1 MLAALATRPG
11 QLLSA
16 DALIEAL
23 WGDRAP
29 RTAPHALHVHA
40 SRLRK
45 LLPAEL
51 EIVGTAAGYVMRL
64 GPEQLDVDRFED
76 LAARGRA
83 ELSSGDAAAA
93 TTILRSALRLWRGHA
108 LADVPAERFAEADV
122 QRWEELR
129 RVTEEDLVDAE
140 LAAGNHARVIADLET
155 LVNEQP
161 FRERRWGQ
169 LMVALYR
176 AGRQADALDRYRHVR
191 TLLAEELGLDPS
203 PTLRRLEGMILRQD
217 DALAVEPV
225 TGDAPVTRFAH
236 GPAGRLAYQVLGAGP
251 ENLVFVPGFGGNV
264 EIRWEQPNLARLYRR
279 LASATRL
286 VLFDKRGTGLSD
298 RDTGIPTVE
307 EQVDD
312 VLAVMDAAGVER
324 AALLGV
330 MDGGT
335 IALLAAAARP
345 DRIRAVATYAC
356 FSAYELLGA
365 GAGEM
370 FESLRSQVDRGC
382 LRGRHADTRS
392 DPRRRSLVR
401 PLVRPLHAHGRWSR
415 GAAALLDRFQQID
428 IRAALPMVSVPVLAI
443 HRQGDRLIPSVNA
456 SYIASHVQDGQAV
469 ILPGDDSVIWAGDV
483 DAIAAEVELLLL
495 AMSSPSG
502 ESRNAIRSREE
513 DDPMFRTTK
522 AFSGFAVND
531 IDAAKKFYGEVLGID
546 VTEEHGLLNLHLA
559 GGRDTLAYPEVRPR
573 TGDVHDPQLPRART
587 STPRSTS

>member
-1 MLAALATRPG
+1 MIGIDRPASPHHTSIRLLGPVDLVVDGQPVAIRSASVRTMLAALATRPG
-11 QLLSA
+11 QMLSA

-140 LAAGNHARVIADLET
+140 LAAGNHAGVIADVEA

-161 FRERRWGQ
+161 YRERRWGQ

-370 FESLRSQVDRGC
+370 FESLRSQVDRGVFFEDAMPI
-382 LRGRHADTRS
+382 LAPTRADDPSFVRWFGRYMRMAAG
-392 DPRRRSLVR
+392 L
-401 PLVRPLHAHGRWSR
+401 G

-456 SYIASHVQDGQAV
+456 RYIASHVQDGQAV

-483 DAIAAEVELLLL
+483 DAIASEVELLLL

-502 ESRNAIRSREE
+502 ESR
-513 DDPMFRTTK
+513 
-522 AFSGFAVND
+522 
-531 IDAAKKFYGEVLGID
+531 
-546 VTEEHGLLNLHLA
+546 
-559 GGRDTLAYPEVRPR
+559 
-573 TGDVHDPQLPRART
+573 
-587 STPRSTS
+587 